1 MIFYLLDNLKKEWNV
16 KIERI
21 NKGSWGKVRAFF
33 DIRTEEGIV
42 VKGFSLVEGINGQF
56 VGFPSKKN
64 EQSGEYMPTV
74 WADEPIRAELLQLAT
89 RAYGQDAVDS
99 SVSSSTESKENEMSD
114 TKEDSQAPEQPAKTE
129 EFNEDDIPF

>member
-1 MIFYLLDNLKKEWNV
+1 M

-89 RAYGQDAVDS
+89 RAYGQESVANSDS
-99 SVSSSTESKENEMSD
+99 THSTGPADGSETVPE
-114 TKEDSQAPEQPAKTE
+114 APQSEPAKNE

>member
-1 MIFYLLDNLKKEWNV
+1 M

-33 DIRTEEGIV
+33 DVRTDEGFVI
-42 VKGFSLVEGINGQF
+42 KGFTLVEGINGKF

-64 EQSGEYMPTV
+64 EQGEYFPTI
-74 WADEPIRAELLQLAT
+74 WADENIKSELEQLAM
-89 RAYGQDAVDS
+89 RAYGQE
-99 SVSSSTESKENEMSD
+99 SVSDSNSD
-114 TKEDSQAPEQPAKTE
+114 TNAEPIKTSEAVSDNATQEPAKNE

>member
-1 MIFYLLDNLKKEWNV
+1 M

-89 RAYGQDAVDS
+89 RAYGQDSVAAPDS
-99 SVSSSTESKENEMSD
+99 TNSAEPTDDGSGVTSE
-114 TKEDSQAPEQPAKTE
+114 APQSEPAKNE

>member
-1 MIFYLLDNLKKEWNV
+1 M

-21 NKGSWGKVRAFF
+21 NKGTWGKVRAFF
-33 DIRTEEGIV
+33 DVRTEEGIV
-42 VKGFSLVEGINGQF
+42 VKGFTLVEGINGQF

-89 RAYGQDAVDS
+89 RAYGQDSVADS
-99 SVSSSTESKENEMSD
+99 DSTNSAEPTAASE
-114 TKEDSQAPEQPAKTE
+114 APQSEPAKNE

>member
-1 MIFYLLDNLKKEWNV
+1 M

-33 DIRTEEGIV
+33 DVRTEEGFV
-42 VKGFSLVEGINGQF
+42 VKGFTLVEGINGQF
-56 VGFPSKKN
+56 VGLPSKKN
-64 EQSGEYMPTV
+64 EQTGEYNPTV

-89 RAYGQDAVDS
+89 RAYGQDSVDNSTPSTTTEES
-99 SVSSSTESKENEMSD
+99 SEKPESDQKEE
-114 TKEDSQAPEQPAKTE
+114 PESNQKAEPAKSE

>member
-1 MIFYLLDNLKKEWNV
+1 M

-74 WADEPIRAELLQLAT
+74 WADEPIRAELLKLAT
-89 RAYGQDAVDS
+89 RAYVQDSVAAPDS
-99 SVSSSTESKENEMSD
+99 TNSAEPTDGSGVTSA
-114 TKEDSQAPEQPAKTE
+114 APQSEPAKNE

>member
-1 MIFYLLDNLKKEWNV
+1 M

-89 RAYGQDAVDS
+89 RAYGQDSVADSDS
-99 SVSSSTESKENEMSD
+99 SNSAEPTDGSGATSE
-114 TKEDSQAPEQPAKTE
+114 APQSEPAKNE

>member
-1 MIFYLLDNLKKEWNV
+1 M

-33 DIRTEEGIV
+33 DVRTDEGFVI
-42 VKGFSLVEGINGQF
+42 KGFTLVEGINGMF

-64 EQSGEYMPTV
+64 EQGEYFPTI
-74 WADEPIRAELLQLAT
+74 WADESIKSELEQLAM
-89 RAYGQDAVDS
+89 RAYGQE
-99 SVSSSTESKENEMSD
+99 SVSDSTTNAEPVKTSD
-114 TKEDSQAPEQPAKTE
+114 QALDKAAPEPAKNE